1 VSPDG
6 KRGRGQLNL
15 IITRSTALATH
26 IGHIAI
32 EAAADTAINI
42 PALLRHTFYQGASAM
57 NRSFSFGG
65 GLVAVIG
72 LVATLSTAGCGRA
85 LADDPKAPVAVTVSQ
100 TYLTVNNKA
109 GSPLIGGTIELV
121 PSGVLAP
128 YRTSLP
134 RVESG
139 SNREVRLDRFSGAGG
154 ARFLRGT
161 TRIRSV
167 RLLATDMT
175 GKVYKR
181 EVPFD

>member
-1 VSPDG
+1 
-6 KRGRGQLNL
+6 
-15 IITRSTALATH
+15 
-26 IGHIAI
+26 
-32 EAAADTAINI
+32 
-42 PALLRHTFYQGASAM
+42 M
-57 NRSFSFGG
+57 NRSTPFGG
-65 GLVAVIG
+65 GLVALIG
-72 LVATLSTAGCGRA
+72 LVAMLSAAGCGRA
-85 LADDPKAPVAVTVSQ
+85 LADDPNAPVVVTVSQ
-100 TYLTVNNKA
+100 TYLTINNKA
-109 GSPLIGGTIELV
+109 GSALIDGIIELV

-154 ARFLRGT
+154 ARFLRGG

-167 RLLATDMT
+167 RLSATDVT